1 MSNKEEMVEVYHA
14 LNLIEAEF
22 IRLLLGSK
30 GIHCVLK
37 PDGGDRIL
45 VIGSR
50 AERAK
55 RIIDEVRPARR
66 TLVRDKATEERT
78 EEILRELHDAVVDY
92 DEDKCVEWCN
102 IAKDEAAD
110 PYLCVMK
117 GLAAGMNTVRYMYED
132 KVYFVPEVLM
142 CSDALYAGLDILR
155 PLIPKGAGKVIGAVV
170 IGVLEGDVH
179 DIGKN
184 LVRVM
189 FDVAGWTV
197 YDLGRDVEISKFVDE
212 QLRTDAEMVAL
223 SAMMTTSMMG
233 MPKVIR
239 IIKERNPD
247 VQIIIGGSP
256 ITEDTV
262 GVFGADGHASNAAN
276 AVDEADR
283 MIDHLRKLRVERY
296 RDAEAKAELGA

>member
-1 MSNKEEMVEVYHA
+1 VNNKKEEMVEVYWA
-14 LNLIEAEF
+14 LNVIEAEF

-37 PDGGDRIL
+37 PNGGDRIL

-50 AERAK
+50 AEKAK
-55 RIIDEVRPARR
+55 KLIDGIRSASWSLVRGEVTKGR
-66 TLVRDKATEERT
+66 TL
-78 EEILRELHDAVVDY
+78 EILRELHNAVVDY

-102 IAKDEAAD
+102 IA
-110 PYLCVMK
+110 
-117 GLAAGMNTVRYMYED
+117 
-132 KVYFVPEVLM
+132 
-142 CSDALYAGLDILR
+142 LYAGLDILR
-155 PLIPKGAGKVIGAVV
+155 PLIPRGVSKVIGAVI

-184 LVRVM
+184 LVKMM
-189 FDVAGWTV
+189 FDVAGWDV
-197 YDLGRDVEISKFVDE
+197 YDLGRDVKITKFAAE

-233 MPKVIR
+233 MPKVIK

-262 GVFGADGHASNAAN
+262 GIFGADGHASNAAN

-283 MIDHLRKLRVERY
+283 MINHLRKLRVERVIV
-296 RDAEAKAELGA
+296 

>member
-1 MSNKEEMVEVYHA
+1 MNKKEEMVEVYWA

-37 PDGGDRIL
+37 PNGGDRIL

-50 AERAK
+50 AEKAK
-55 RIIDEVRPARR
+55 KLIDGIRSASWS
-66 TLVRDKATEERT
+66 LVRGEATKERT
-78 EEILRELHDAVVDY
+78 REILRELHNAVVDY

-102 IAKDEAAD
+102 IAKDEGAD
-110 PYLCVMK
+110 PYLCVME

-155 PLIPKGAGKVIGAVV
+155 PLIPRGVSKVIGAVI

-184 LVRVM
+184 LVKMM
-189 FDVAGWTV
+189 FDVAGWDV
-197 YDLGRDVEISKFVDE
+197 YDLGRDVEITKFAAE

-233 MPKVIR
+233 MPKVIK

-262 GVFGADGHASNAAN
+262 GIFGADGHASNAAN

-283 MIDHLRKLRVERY
+283 MINHLRRLRVERVV
-296 RDAEAKAELGA
+296 L

>member
-1 MSNKEEMVEVYHA
+1 MA
-14 LNLIEAEF
+14 L
-22 IRLLLGSK
+22 
-30 GIHCVLK
+30 
-37 PDGGDRIL
+37 
-45 VIGSR
+45 
-50 AERAK
+50 
-55 RIIDEVRPARR
+55 
-66 TLVRDKATEERT
+66 EERT
-78 EEILRELHDAVVDY
+78 KEILKNLHDAVVDY
-92 DEDKCVEWCN
+92 DRDKVEEWSS
-102 IAKDEAAD
+102 IAKDEGAD
-110 PYLCVMK
+110 AYLCVME
-117 GLAAGMNTVRYMYED
+117 GLAAGMHTVGDMYED

-142 CSDALYAGLDILR
+142 CSDALYAGLDVLR

-184 LVRVM
+184 LVKMM

-197 YDLGRDVEISKFVDE
+197 YDLGRDVEITKFAAE

-233 MPKVIR
+233 MPKVIK

-262 GVFGADGHASNAAN
+262 AVFGADGYAPSAAN
-276 AVDEADR
+276 AVDEAVK
-283 MIDHLRKLRVERY
+283 MIDHLRKLREERGS
-296 RDAEAKAELGA
+296 L